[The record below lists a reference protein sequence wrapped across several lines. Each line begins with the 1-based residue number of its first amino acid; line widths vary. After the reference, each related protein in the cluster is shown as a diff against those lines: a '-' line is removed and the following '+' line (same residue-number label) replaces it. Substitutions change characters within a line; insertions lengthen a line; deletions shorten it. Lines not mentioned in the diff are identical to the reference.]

1 MCAFQ
6 TDLSILKDYDTDFF
20 QARSS
25 EKRTL
30 IERTEVW
37 EFFPC
42 TVDFVFDEKILQGF
56 SPCTGDFVFE
66 RKIPMGISHCTG
78 DFEFKRKN
86 PYREFTK
93 SL

>member
-30 IERTEVW
+30 IERTEV
-37 EFFPC
+37 
-42 TVDFVFDEKILQGF
+42 FVFLFCSPWRFEK
-56 SPCTGDFVFE
+56 TRARAE
-66 RKIPMGISHCTG
+66 
-78 DFEFKRKN
+78 KN
-86 PYREFTK
+86 TK
-93 SL
+93 YEIRFY